1 MPQADEQTDTS
12 EEVVDTS
19 TNEETQDTDDLEDIE
34 VSEDDIKDDETE
46 ESEAKDEESEDEEA
60 DTEPPA
66 EEEPKEDVISN
77 QDAAARRIQ
86 EKANKEAVLKRDQQ
100 DYLSQADPEKPE
112 AMAIR
117 QLEINAYNNTVNG
130 NTDRLTNNYEKA
142 MNDFPILRDES
153 PQIKAEVDAALDA
166 FQAIHVTIDSY
177 GNPTDV
183 RGDLYKYLQSKADS
197 IKNLTGMGAR
207 NQIKSKDKEKSKT
220 FTPPSKTP
228 KEPKKDLDLEA
239 FDEEAA
245 K

>member
-1 MPQADEQTDTS
+1 MPNDDTTT
-12 EEVVDTS
+12 EEVDTS
-19 TNEETQDTDDLEDIE
+19 TNEETPETEDLEDIE
-34 VSEDDIKDDETE
+34 VSVDDITEDEDTE
-46 ESEAKDEESEDEEA
+46 EPKAKDEESEDEEA
-60 DTEPPA
+60 DTEPLA
-66 EEEPKEDVISN
+66 EEESKEDVISN

-86 EKANKEAVLKRDQQ
+86 EKANKEAVLRRDQQ
-100 DYLSQADPEKPE
+100 DYLSQADPERPE

-142 MNDFPILRDES
+142 LNDFPILRDES

-166 FQAIHVTIDSY
+166 FQAMHVSIDGY
-177 GNPTDV
+177 GNPIDV

-228 KEPKKDLDLEA
+228 KESKKDPDLEA
-239 FDEEAA
+239 FDEEAY